1 MQDVLSR
8 EKPSIPHE
16 PNWKVV
22 VFEGVLLL
30 LPLLHSLHCS

>member
-22 VFEGVLLL
+22 VFEGVL
-30 LPLLHSLHCS
+30 PLLHSLHCS